1 MKFKLNQKSFP
12 PDVIRDT
19 IPSFVKP
26 VFFCEDIAHNLKA
39 EKIKH
44 FCGKALCVLE
54 SISTAAR
61 SEGTVN
67 FRKILAFS

>member
-12 PDVIRDT
+12 SDVIRDT

-44 FCGKALCVLE
+44 FCGKVLRVLQ
-54 SISTAAR
+54 SIFPAAMSGETA
-61 SEGTVN
+61 N